1 MRLRNI
7 LAIVLTVLCVAMLAG
22 CDEQSKAG
30 SGSSSAAV
38 ASGSSSSSASSGAA
52 GQKAATMDISV
63 YYPDVN
69 ATGLVAVTKTVKAQ
83 EADKYQAAVEALL
96 AGTDDKKLTAVFPK
110 KAKLRKVSVS
120 GGVAK
125 VDFDKNL
132 ISGFVGGSTG
142 EEMLVGSLVNTLT
155 EFPEIKKVQ
164 ILVEGKEIDS
174 LSGHLDQPSRWNLFR
189 LKRNLLSKLMLSLM

>member
-22 CDEQSKAG
+22 CDEQGKAG
-30 SGSSSAAV
+30 SGSSSSAAV

-83 EADKYQAAVEALL
+83 EVDKYQAAVEALL
-96 AGTDDKKLTAVFPK
+96 AGTDDKKLTTVFPK

-174 LSGHLDQPSRWNLFR
+174 LSGHLD
-189 LKRNLLSKLMLSLM
+189 LSKPVERMSELIKK

>member
-22 CDEQSKAG
+22 CDEQGKAG
-30 SGSSSAAV
+30 SGSSQAV
-38 ASGSSSSSASSGAA
+38 TSESSSSSAASSAA

-155 EFPEIKKVQ
+155 ELPEIKKLQ

-174 LSGHLDQPSRWNLFR
+174 LSGHLD
-189 LKRNLLSKLMLSLM
+189 LSKPVERMPELIKK

>member
-7 LAIVLTVLCVAMLAG
+7 LAVILTVLCMAMLAG

-30 SGSSSAAV
+30 SSSSSSIAA
-38 ASGSSSSSASSGAA
+38 SSSSSSAASSSGS
-52 GQKAATMDISV
+52 QKAATMDISV

-83 EADKYQAAVEALL
+83 EAEKYKAAVEALL
-96 AGTDDKKLTAVFPK
+96 AGTDDKNLTAVFPK
-110 KAKLRKVSVS
+110 KTKLRKVSVS

-132 ISGFVGGSTG
+132 TSGFVGGSTG

-174 LSGHLDQPSRWNLFR
+174 LSGHLDLSRPVERMSELI
-189 LKRNLLSKLMLSLM
+189 KK

>member
-155 EFPEIKKVQ
+155 EFSEIKKVQ
-164 ILVEGKEIDS
+164 ILVEGAVPEGDYGDLFAPHGWTDS
-174 LSGHLDQPSRWNLFR
+174 WLAG
-189 LKRNLLSKLMLSLM
+189 

>member
-22 CDEQSKAG
+22 CDEQGKAG
-30 SGSSSAAV
+30 SGSSQAV
-38 ASGSSSSSASSGAA
+38 TSESSSSSAASSAA

-174 LSGHLDQPSRWNLFR
+174 LSGHLD
-189 LKRNLLSKLMLSLM
+189 LSKPVERMSELIKK

>member
-7 LAIVLTVLCVAMLAG
+7 LAVILTVLCMAMLAG

-30 SGSSSAAV
+30 S
-38 ASGSSSSSASSGAA
+38 SSSSSIAASSSGSSAA
-52 GQKAATMDISV
+52 SSSDSQKAATMDISV

-83 EADKYQAAVEALL
+83 EAEKYKAAVEALL
-96 AGTDDKKLTAVFPK
+96 AGTDDKNLTAVFPK
-110 KAKLRKVSVS
+110 KTKLRKVSVS

-132 ISGFVGGSTG
+132 TSGFVGGSTG

-155 EFPEIKKVQ
+155 EFSEIKKVQ

-174 LSGHLDQPSRWNLFR
+174 LSGHLDLSRPVERMSELI
-189 LKRNLLSKLMLSLM
+189 KK

>member
-7 LAIVLTVLCVAMLAG
+7 LARVLTVLCVAMLAG
-22 CDEQSKAG
+22 CDEQGKAG
-30 SGSSSAAV
+30 SGSSQAV
-38 ASGSSSSSASSGAA
+38 TSESSSSSASSGAA
-52 GQKAATMDISV
+52 GQKAAAMDISV

-83 EADKYQAAVEALL
+83 EAEKYKAAVEALL

-174 LSGHLDQPSRWNLFR
+174 LSGHLD
-189 LKRNLLSKLMLSLM
+189 LSKPVERMSELIKK

>member
-22 CDEQSKAG
+22 CDEQGKAG
-30 SGSSSAAV
+30 SGSSQAV
-38 ASGSSSSSASSGAA
+38 TSESSSSSAASSAA

-83 EADKYQAAVEALL
+83 EAEKYKAAVEALL

-174 LSGHLDQPSRWNLFR
+174 LSGHLDLSRPVERMPELI
-189 LKRNLLSKLMLSLM
+189 KK

>member
-22 CDEQSKAG
+22 CDEQGKAG
-30 SGSSSAAV
+30 SGSSQAV
-38 ASGSSSSSASSGAA
+38 TSESSSSSAASSAA

-174 LSGHLDQPSRWNLFR
+174 LSGHLDLSRPVERMPELI
-189 LKRNLLSKLMLSLM
+189 KK

>member
-7 LAIVLTVLCVAMLAG
+7 LAVILTVLCMAMLAG

-30 SGSSSAAV
+30 SSSSSSIAA
-38 ASGSSSSSASSGAA
+38 SSSSSSAASSSGS
-52 GQKAATMDISV
+52 QKAATMDISV
-63 YYPDVN
+63 YYPNVN

-83 EADKYQAAVEALL
+83 ETEKYKAAVEALL
-96 AGTDDKKLTAVFPK
+96 AGTDDKNLTAVFPK
-110 KAKLRKVSVS
+110 KTKLRKVSVS

-132 ISGFVGGSTG
+132 TSGFVGGSTG

-174 LSGHLDQPSRWNLFR
+174 LSGHLDLSRPVERMSELIN
-189 LKRNLLSKLMLSLM
+189 K

>member
-22 CDEQSKAG
+22 CDEQGKAG
-30 SGSSSAAV
+30 SGSSQAV
-38 ASGSSSSSASSGAA
+38 TSESSSSSAASSAA

-120 GGVAK
+120 GGVVK

-174 LSGHLDQPSRWNLFR
+174 LSGHLD
-189 LKRNLLSKLMLSLM
+189 LSKPVERMSELIKK

>member
-7 LAIVLTVLCVAMLAG
+7 LAIVLTVLCMALLAG

-30 SGSSSAAV
+30 SGSSQAV
-38 ASGSSSSSASSGAA
+38 TSGSSGSSAVSSTA

-155 EFPEIKKVQ
+155 EFSEIKKVQ

-174 LSGHLDQPSRWNLFR
+174 LSGHLDLSRPVERMPELI
-189 LKRNLLSKLMLSLM
+189 KK

>member
-22 CDEQSKAG
+22 CDEQGKAG
-30 SGSSSAAV
+30 SGSSQAV
-38 ASGSSSSSASSGAA
+38 TSESSSSSASSGAA

-120 GGVAK
+120 GGVVK

-174 LSGHLDQPSRWNLFR
+174 LSGHLDLSRPVERMPELI
-189 LKRNLLSKLMLSLM
+189 KK